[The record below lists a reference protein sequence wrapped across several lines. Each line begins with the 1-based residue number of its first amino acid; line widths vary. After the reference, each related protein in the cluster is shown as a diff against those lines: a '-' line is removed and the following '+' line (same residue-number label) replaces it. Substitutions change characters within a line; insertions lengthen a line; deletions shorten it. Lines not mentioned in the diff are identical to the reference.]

1 MSECKCKPTRY
12 DAHAWDKTR
21 ESDEWIRE
29 CQSMW
34 ESVYRDASKKHKYR
48 KHWHPPVKVH

>member
-12 DAHAWDKTR
+12 DAHAWDNTR
-21 ESDEWIRE
+21 ESDEWVRE

-34 ESVYRDASKKHKYR
+34 EPVYRDASKKHTYR